1 MALRLRKPIQI
12 AAIDA
17 GSNAFRLMIARILS
31 TEEWEIVESVRAPV
45 RLGHSVFTSG
55 MLDPRALRDATAAFR
70 EFRRIMDARGVTAYR
85 AVTTSAAREARNGHL
100 LIDRVR
106 KQAKIDLE
114 IISGEEEAR
123 LVRVAVLR
131 ALRDFDSPRF
141 ILDLGGGSLEL
152 NELRRGVLQESIGL
166 PIGTVRLMEAFK
178 AQGVIHE
185 HTANEIRLHVL
196 SVLQSALPGRPRP
209 SGALAV
215 ACGGNAE
222 TLAALASG
230 PKAGPFVTL
239 NPRLLRDR
247 LWHILQLNVEERMKA
262 FSVRRDRAEV
272 MGVAAI
278 VLVTV
283 AWWLRLRQL
292 VTPRVGVR
300 EGLLFELA
308 ATQLS
313 QPVPAEDHH
322 KHSQEMLAGAE
333 SYAFKL
339 RCDLKH
345 AEQVRALALQLFDQL
360 WPYHHLDQEA
370 RAILASAAMLHD
382 CGVLINRKAH
392 HRHGEYLIHNAKIPG
407 LRGWA
412 KNMIAALVRYHNRKS
427 EPSTAHSAFAALT
440 REQRK
445 KARILAG
452 MLRLAERLESD
463 HRQGISKLTMA
474 GGPRDVRIYVELREA
489 SRLNLAGIERKARL
503 LEREL
508 NLHLAFQRVLVVEKV
523 KEKARV
529 A

>member
-1 MALRLRKPIQI
+1 MALRLRKPIQL

-17 GSNAFRLMIARILS
+17 GSNAFRLMIARIRS

-45 RLGHSVFTSG
+45 RLGHSAFSTG
-55 MLDPRALRDATAAFR
+55 ELDRRTLRDATAAFR
-70 EFRRIMDARGVTAYR
+70 EFRNIMDARGVTAYR
-85 AVTTSAAREARNGHL
+85 AVTTSAAREARNGRV
-100 LIDRVR
+100 LIERVR
-106 KQAKIDLE
+106 HQAKIDLE
-114 IISGEEEAR
+114 IVSGDEEAR

-131 ALRDFDSPRF
+131 ALRDYDPPRF

-152 NELRRGVLQESIGL
+152 NELRHGVLQESIGL
-166 PIGTVRLMEAFK
+166 PLGTVRLMEAFK

-185 HTANEIRLHVL
+185 HTANEIRLHAL
-196 SVLQSALPGRPRP
+196 SVLQSALACRPRL
-209 SGALAV
+209 SGAITV

-222 TLAALASG
+222 TLAGLAPG
-230 PKAGPFVTL
+230 PRMNGFATL
-239 NPRLLRDR
+239 NPRLLHDR
-247 LWHILQLNVEERMKA
+247 LWHILQMNVEERMKS

-283 AWWLRLRQL
+283 AKWLRLRHMI
-292 VTPRVGVR
+292 TPRVGVR
-300 EGLLFELA
+300 EGLLYELA
-308 ATQLS
+308 AAQMG
-313 QPVPAEDHH
+313 PPALAEEHR
-322 KHSQEMLAGAE
+322 KHTDEMLGGAE
-333 SYAFKL
+333 SYAYKL

-345 AEQVRALALQLFDQL
+345 AEQVRILALQLFDQL
-360 WPYHHLDQEA
+360 WPYHRLDFEA

-412 KNMIAALVRYHNRKS
+412 KNMTACLVRYHNRKS
-427 EPSTAHSAFAALT
+427 EPSTKHPVFAALT

-445 KARILAG
+445 RARLLAG

-463 HRQGISKLTMA
+463 HRQGISKLTVE
-474 GGPRDVRIYVELREA
+474 GGPRDVLIYVELRDA

-508 NLHLAFQRVLVVEKV
+508 NLRLSFQRVLLVEK
-523 KEKARV
+523 ERV

>member
-1 MALRLRKPIQI
+1 MALRLRKPIQL

-17 GSNAFRLMIARILS
+17 GSNAFRLMVARIRS
-31 TEEWEIVESVRAPV
+31 ADDWEIVESVRAPV

-55 MLDPRALRDATAAFR
+55 EFDRKTLRDAAAAFR
-70 EFRRIMDARGVTAYR
+70 EFRNIMDAHGVTAYR
-85 AVTTSAAREARNGHL
+85 AVTTSAAREARNRHV
-100 LIDRVR
+100 LIERIR
-106 KQAKIDLE
+106 HQAKIELE
-114 IISGEEEAR
+114 VISGDEEAR

-131 ALRDFDSPRF
+131 ALRDFDPPRF

-166 PIGTVRLMEAFK
+166 PLGTVRLMEAFQ

-196 SVLQSALPGRPRP
+196 SVLQSALPTRPRS
-209 SGALAV
+209 SGAYTV

-222 TLAALASG
+222 TLAGLA
-230 PKAGPFVTL
+230 AGPRMGGLTTL

-247 LWHILQLNVEERMKA
+247 LWHILQLNVEERMKS
-262 FSVRRDRAEV
+262 FYVRRDRAEV

-283 AWWLRLRQL
+283 AWWLRLRQMIA
-292 VTPRVGVR
+292 PRVGVR
-300 EGLLFELA
+300 EGLLYEL
-308 ATQLS
+308 TSS
-313 QPVPAEDHH
+313 QMALPELTEEQR
-322 KHSQEMLAGAE
+322 KRSQIMLAGAE
-333 SYAFKL
+333 SFASRV

-345 AEQVRALALQLFDQL
+345 AEQVQVLALQLFDQL
-360 WPYHHLDQEA
+360 WPYHHLDSEA
-370 RAILASAAMLHD
+370 RTILAAAAMLHD
-382 CGVLINRKAH
+382 SGVLINRKAH
-392 HRHGEYLIHNAKIPG
+392 HRHGEYLIHNAKIQG

-412 KNMIAALVRYHNRKS
+412 KNMTACLVRYHNRKS
-427 EPSTAHSAFAALT
+427 EPSTAHSVFATLN
-440 REQRK
+440 RQQRK
-445 KARILAG
+445 KARLLAG

-463 HRQGISKLTMA
+463 HRQAISKLTIE
-474 GGPRDVRIYVELREA
+474 GGPRDVRIHVELRDA

-508 NLHLAFQRVLVVEKV
+508 NLRLSFQRVLVVEK
-523 KEKARV
+523 ERV

>member
-1 MALRLRKPIQI
+1 VALRLRKPIQL

-17 GSNAFRLMIARILS
+17 GSNAFRLMVARIHS
-31 TEEWEIVESVRAPV
+31 GDDWEVVESVRAPV

-55 MLDPRALRDATAAFR
+55 EFDRKTLRDATAAFR
-70 EFRRIMDARGVTAYR
+70 EFRNILDAHGVTAYR
-85 AVTTSAAREARNGHL
+85 AVTTSAAREARNGRL
-100 LIDRVR
+100 LIDRIRQV
-106 KQAKIDLE
+106 AKIDLE
-114 IISGEEEAR
+114 IVSGDEEAR

-131 ALRDFDSPRF
+131 ALRDFDPPRY

-152 NELRRGVLQESIGL
+152 NELRQGVLLKTIGL
-166 PIGTVRLMEAFK
+166 PLGTVRLMEAFK

-196 SVLQSALPGRPRP
+196 SVLQSALAQRPRP
-209 SGALAV
+209 SNGFTV

-230 PKAGPFVTL
+230 PRVGAFTTL

-247 LWHILQLNVEERMKA
+247 LWTILQLTVEERMKS

-283 AWWLRLRQL
+283 ASWLRMRQMIA
-292 VTPRVGVR
+292 PRVGVR
-300 EGLLFELA
+300 EGLLYELA
-308 ATQLS
+308 SAQMGPPEPTDELRNRTK
-313 QPVPAEDHH
+313 V
-322 KHSQEMLAGAE
+322 MLAGAE
-333 SYAFKL
+333 SFAGRV

-345 AEQVRALALQLFDQL
+345 AEQVRALSLQLFDQL
-360 WPYHHLDQEA
+360 WPYHHLDFEE
-370 RAILASAAMLHD
+370 RTILAAAAMLHD

-392 HRHGEYLIHNAKIPG
+392 HRHGEYLVHNAKIPG

-412 KNMIAALVRYHNRKS
+412 KNMTACLVRYHNRKS
-427 EPSTAHSAFAALT
+427 EPNLRHAVFATLT
-440 REQRK
+440 WEQRK
-445 KARILAG
+445 KARLLAG

-463 HRQGISKLTMA
+463 HHQSISRITVE
-474 GGPRDVRIYVELREA
+474 GGPRDVRIHVEMRDN

-503 LEREL
+503 LEQEL
-508 NLHLAFQRVLVVEKV
+508 DLRLSFQRVLVVEK
-523 KEKARV
+523 ERV

>member
-1 MALRLRKPIQI
+1 MALRLRKPIQL

-17 GSNAFRLMIARILS
+17 GSNAFRLMIARIRS
-31 TEEWEIVESVRAPV
+31 TEEWEIVDSVRAPV
-45 RLGHSVFTSG
+45 RLGHSAFTTG
-55 MLDPRALRDATAAFR
+55 ELDRRTLRDAAAAFR
-70 EFRRIMDARGVTAYR
+70 EFRHIMDAHGVTAYR
-85 AVTTSAAREARNGHL
+85 AVTTSAAREARNGRV
-100 LIDRVR
+100 LIERIR
-106 KQAKIDLE
+106 HQAKIELE
-114 IISGEEEAR
+114 IVSGEEEAR

-131 ALRDFDSPRF
+131 ALRDFEPPRF

-152 NELRRGVLQESIGL
+152 NELRHGVLQESIGL
-166 PIGTVRLMEAFK
+166 PLGTVRLMEAFK

-196 SVLQSALPGRPRP
+196 SVLQSALPCRPRL
-209 SGALAV
+209 SGSITV

-222 TLAALASG
+222 TLAGLAPG
-230 PKAGPFVTL
+230 PRMDGFATL
-239 NPRLLRDR
+239 NPRLLHDR
-247 LWHILQLNVEERMKA
+247 LWHILQMNVEERMKS

-278 VLVTV
+278 VLVAV
-283 AWWLRLRQL
+283 ARWLRLRHMIA
-292 VTPRVGVR
+292 PRVGVR
-300 EGLLFELA
+300 EGLLYELA
-308 ATQLS
+308 AAQMRPPTLT
-313 QPVPAEDHH
+313 EEHR
-322 KHSQEMLAGAE
+322 KRTQEMLTGAE
-333 SYAFKL
+333 SYAYKL

-345 AEQVRALALQLFDQL
+345 AEQVRILALQLFDQL
-360 WPYHHLDQEA
+360 WPYHRLDFEA

-412 KNMIAALVRYHNRKS
+412 KNLTACLVRYHNRKS
-427 EPSTAHSAFAALT
+427 EPSTTHAVFATLT
-440 REQRK
+440 RERRK
-445 KARILAG
+445 KARLLAG

-463 HRQGISKLTMA
+463 HRQGISKLRVE
-474 GGPRDVRIYVELREA
+474 GGPRDVRIYVELRDA

-508 NLHLAFQRVLVVEKV
+508 NLRLSFHRVLLVEK
-523 KEKARV
+523 ERV

>member
-1 MALRLRKPIQI
+1 MALRLRKPIQL

-17 GSNAFRLMIARILS
+17 GSNAFRLMIARLYS
-31 TEEWEIVESVRAPV
+31 TNEWEIVESIRAPV

-55 MLDPRALRDATAAFR
+55 EFDRKTLRDATSAFR
-70 EFRRIMDARGVTAYR
+70 GFRKIMDAHGVTAYR
-85 AVTTSAAREARNGHL
+85 AVTTSAAREARNRHV
-100 LIDRVR
+100 LIERIR
-106 KQAKIDLE
+106 HMAKIELE
-114 IISGEEEAR
+114 VISGDEEAR

-131 ALRDFDSPRF
+131 ALRDIEPPRF
-141 ILDLGGGSLEL
+141 ILDLGGGSLEF
-152 NELRRGVLQESIGL
+152 NELRHGDLRESIGL
-166 PIGTVRLMEAFK
+166 PLGTVRLMEAFR

-196 SVLQSALPGRPRP
+196 SVLQSALPSRPRLLG
-209 SGALAV
+209 SSAV

-222 TLAALASG
+222 TLAGLASG
-230 PKAGPFVTL
+230 PRMGAFTTL

-247 LWHILQLNVEERMKA
+247 LWNILQLNVEERMKS

-283 AWWLRLRQL
+283 AWWLRLRQMIA
-292 VTPRVGVR
+292 PRVGVR
-300 EGLLFELA
+300 EGLLYELA
-308 ATQLS
+308 SAQVGSPTLTDEQRNRS
-313 QPVPAEDHH
+313 QV
-322 KHSQEMLAGAE
+322 MLAGAE
-333 SYAFKL
+333 SFAGRV

-345 AEQVRALALQLFDQL
+345 AAQVRVLALQLFDQL
-360 WPYHHLDQEA
+360 WPYHRLDFEE
-370 RAILASAAMLHD
+370 RTVLSSAAMLHD

-412 KNMIAALVRYHNRKS
+412 KNMTACLVRYHNRKS
-427 EPSTAHSAFAALT
+427 EPSTAHPVFATLN

-445 KARILAG
+445 KARLLAG

-463 HRQGISKLTMA
+463 HRQGISKLTVE
-474 GGPRDVRIYVELREA
+474 GGPRDVRIHVEMRDA
-489 SRLNLAGIERKARL
+489 SRLSLAGIERKARL
-503 LEREL
+503 LESEL
-508 NLHLAFQRVLVVEKV
+508 NLRLSFHRVLMVEK
-523 KEKARV
+523 ERV

>member
-1 MALRLRKPIQI
+1 MALRLRKPIQL

-17 GSNAFRLMIARILS
+17 GSNAFRLMIARIHS
-31 TEEWEIVESVRAPV
+31 ADDWEIIESLRAPV

-55 MLDPRALRDATAAFR
+55 QFDRKTLREATAAFR
-70 EFRRIMDARGVTAYR
+70 EFRSIMDSHGVTAYR
-85 AVTTSAAREARNGHL
+85 AVTTSAAREARNRHIL
-100 LIDRVR
+100 VERIRH
-106 KQAKIDLE
+106 QARIELE
-114 IISGEEEAR
+114 IISGDEEAR

-131 ALRDFDSPRF
+131 ALRDFDPPRY

-166 PIGTVRLMEAFK
+166 PLGTVRLMEAFH

-196 SVLQSALPGRPRP
+196 SVLQSALPSRPRLN
-209 SGALAV
+209 GASTV

-222 TLAALASG
+222 TLAGLASG
-230 PKAGPFVTL
+230 PRVGGFTTL

-278 VLVTV
+278 VLSTV
-283 AWWLRLRQL
+283 AWWLRARQMI
-292 VTPRVGVR
+292 TPRVGVR
-300 EGLLFELA
+300 EGLLYELA
-308 ATQLS
+308 CS
-313 QPVPAEDHH
+313 QMRPPALTEEHR
-322 KHSQEMLAGAE
+322 KRAQEMLAGAE
-333 SYAFKL
+333 SFAGRV

-345 AEQVRALALQLFDQL
+345 SGQVQALALQLFDQL
-360 WPYHHLDQEA
+360 WPYHQMDFEA
-370 RAILASAAMLHD
+370 RTVLAAAATLHD

-412 KNMIAALVRYHNRKS
+412 KNMTASLVRYHNRKS
-427 EPSTAHSAFAALT
+427 EPSTAHAVFASLSG
-440 REQRK
+440 EQRK
-445 KARILAG
+445 KVRLLAG

-463 HRQGISKLTMA
+463 HRQAISKLTVE
-474 GGPRDVRIYVELREA
+474 GGPRDVRIHVEMRDN

-503 LEREL
+503 LEQEL
-508 NLHLAFQRVLVVEKV
+508 NLRLSFQRVLVVEK
-523 KEKARV
+523 ERV

>member
-1 MALRLRKPIQI
+1 MALRLRKPIQL

-17 GSNAFRLMIARILS
+17 GSNAFRLMIARIRS

-55 MLDPRALRDATAAFR
+55 EFDRKTLRDATAAFR
-70 EFRRIMDARGVTAYR
+70 EFRNIMDARGVTAYR
-85 AVTTSAAREARNGHL
+85 AVTTSAAREARNGHV
-100 LIDRVR
+100 LIERIR
-106 KQAKIDLE
+106 HQAKIDLE
-114 IISGEEEAR
+114 VISGEEEAR

-131 ALRDFDSPRF
+131 ALRDFDPPRF

-152 NELRRGVLQESIGL
+152 NEFRRGVLQESIGL
-166 PIGTVRLMEAFK
+166 PLGTVRLMEAFN

-185 HTANEIRLHVL
+185 HTAYDIRLHVL
-196 SVLQSALPGRPRP
+196 SVLQSALPCRPRP
-209 SGALAV
+209 SVAYTV

-222 TLAALASG
+222 TLAGLASG
-230 PKAGPFVTL
+230 PRAGGFTTL

-247 LWHILQLNVEERMKA
+247 LWHILQLNVEERMKS

-283 AWWLRLRQL
+283 AWWLRLRQMIA
-292 VTPRVGVR
+292 PRVGVR
-300 EGLLFELA
+300 EGLLHELA
-308 ATQLS
+308 SAQMGPPEPTDEHGKRS
-313 QPVPAEDHH
+313 QV
-322 KHSQEMLAGAE
+322 MLAGAE
-333 SYAFKL
+333 SYADKV

-345 AEQVRALALQLFDQL
+345 AEQVQVLALQLFDQL
-360 WPYHHLDQEA
+360 WPYHHLDFEA
-370 RAILASAAMLHD
+370 RTILASAAMLHD

-412 KNMIAALVRYHNRKS
+412 KNMTACLVRYHNRKS
-427 EPSTAHSAFAALT
+427 EPSTKHPVFATLN

-445 KARILAG
+445 KARLLAG

-463 HRQGISKLTMA
+463 HRQGISKLTVE
-474 GGPRDVRIYVELREA
+474 GGPRDVRIHVELRDA

-508 NLHLAFQRVLVVEKV
+508 NMRLSFQRVLVVEK
-523 KEKARV
+523 ERV

>member
-1 MALRLRKPIQI
+1 VALRLRKPIQL

-17 GSNAFRLMIARILS
+17 GSNAFRLMIARIRS

-55 MLDPRALRDATAAFR
+55 EFDRKTLRDATAAFR
-70 EFRRIMDARGVTAYR
+70 EFRNIMDARGVTAYR
-85 AVTTSAAREARNGHL
+85 AVTTSAAREARNGHV
-100 LIDRVR
+100 LIERIR
-106 KQAKIDLE
+106 NQAKIDLE
-114 IISGEEEAR
+114 VISGEEEAR

-131 ALRDFDSPRF
+131 ALRDFDPPRF

-152 NELRRGVLQESIGL
+152 NELRRGVLTESIGL
-166 PIGTVRLMEAFK
+166 PLGTVRLMEAFR

-185 HTANEIRLHVL
+185 HTAYEIRLHVL
-196 SVLQSALPGRPRP
+196 SVLQSALPCRPRP
-209 SGALAV
+209 SVAYTA

-222 TLAALASG
+222 TLAGLASG
-230 PKAGPFVTL
+230 PRVGGFTTL

-247 LWHILQLNVEERMKA
+247 LWHILQLNVEERMKS

-283 AWWLRLRQL
+283 AWWLRLRQMIA
-292 VTPRVGVR
+292 PRVGVR
-300 EGLLFELA
+300 EGLLYELA
-308 ATQLS
+308 SAQMGSPELTDEQR
-313 QPVPAEDHH
+313 
-322 KHSQEMLAGAE
+322 KHSQVMLAGAE
-333 SYAFKL
+333 SFASRV

-345 AEQVRALALQLFDQL
+345 ADQVRVLALQLFDQL
-360 WPYHHLDQEA
+360 WPYHHLDFEA
-370 RAILASAAMLHD
+370 RTILASAAMLHD

-412 KNMIAALVRYHNRKS
+412 KNMTACLVRYHNRKS
-427 EPSTAHSAFAALT
+427 EPSTTHAAFATLN

-445 KARILAG
+445 KARLLAG

-463 HRQGISKLTMA
+463 HRQTISKITVE
-474 GGPRDVRIYVELREA
+474 GGPRDVRIHVELRDA

-508 NLHLAFQRVLVVEKV
+508 NLRLSFQRVLVVEK
-523 KEKARV
+523 ERV

>member
-1 MALRLRKPIQI
+1 VALRLRKPIQL

-17 GSNAFRLMIARILS
+17 GSNAFRLMVARIRS
-31 TEEWEIVESVRAPV
+31 ADDWEIVESVRAPV

-55 MLDPRALRDATAAFR
+55 EFDRKTLRDAAAAFR
-70 EFRRIMDARGVTAYR
+70 EFRNIMDAHGVTAYR
-85 AVTTSAAREARNGHL
+85 AVTTSAAREARNRHV
-100 LIDRVR
+100 LIERIR
-106 KQAKIDLE
+106 HQAKIELE
-114 IISGEEEAR
+114 VISGDEEAR

-131 ALRDFDSPRF
+131 ALRDFDPPHF

-166 PIGTVRLMEAFK
+166 PLGTVRLMEAFQ

-196 SVLQSALPGRPRP
+196 SVLQSALPTRPRS
-209 SGALAV
+209 SGAYTV

-222 TLAALASG
+222 TLAGLA
-230 PKAGPFVTL
+230 AGPRMGGLTTL

-247 LWHILQLNVEERMKA
+247 LWHILQLNVEERMKS
-262 FSVRRDRAEV
+262 FYVRRDRAEV

-283 AWWLRLRQL
+283 AWWLRLRQMIA
-292 VTPRVGVR
+292 PRVGVR
-300 EGLLFELA
+300 EGLLYEL
-308 ATQLS
+308 TSS
-313 QPVPAEDHH
+313 QMALPELTEEQR
-322 KHSQEMLAGAE
+322 KRSQIMLAGAE
-333 SYAFKL
+333 SFASRV

-345 AEQVRALALQLFDQL
+345 AEQVQVLALQLFDQL
-360 WPYHHLDQEA
+360 WPYHHLDFEA
-370 RAILASAAMLHD
+370 RTILAAAAMLHD
-382 CGVLINRKAH
+382 SGVLINRKAH
-392 HRHGEYLIHNAKIPG
+392 HRHGEYLIHNAKIQG

-412 KNMIAALVRYHNRKS
+412 KNMTACLVRYHNRKS
-427 EPSTAHSAFAALT
+427 EPSTAHSVFATLN
-440 REQRK
+440 RQQRK
-445 KARILAG
+445 KARLLAG

-463 HRQGISKLTMA
+463 HRQAISKLTIE
-474 GGPRDVRIYVELREA
+474 GGPRDVRIHVELRDA

-508 NLHLAFQRVLVVEKV
+508 NLRLSFQRVLVVEK
-523 KEKARV
+523 ERV

>member
-1 MALRLRKPIQI
+1 MALRLRKPIQL

-17 GSNAFRLMIARILS
+17 GSNAFRLMIARIHS
-31 TEEWEIVESVRAPV
+31 TDDWEIVESVRAPV

-55 MLDPRALRDATAAFR
+55 EFDRKTLRDASAAFR
-70 EFRRIMDARGVTAYR
+70 EFRSIMDARGVTAYR
-85 AVTTSAAREARNGHL
+85 AVTTSAAREARNRHV
-100 LIDRVR
+100 LIERIR
-106 KQAKIDLE
+106 HRAKIDLE
-114 IISGEEEAR
+114 IISGDEEAR

-131 ALRDFDSPRF
+131 ALRDFDPPRF

-152 NELRRGVLQESIGL
+152 NELRHGILRESIGL
-166 PIGTVRLMEAFK
+166 PLGTVRLMEAFH

-185 HTANEIRLHVL
+185 HTTNELRMHVL
-196 SVLQSALPGRPRP
+196 SVLQSALPNRPRP
-209 SGALAV
+209 SGAFTV

-222 TLAALASG
+222 TLAELASG
-230 PKAGPFVTL
+230 PKMGGFTTL

-247 LWHILQLNVEERMKA
+247 LWNILQLNVEERMKS

-283 AWWLRLRQL
+283 GWWLRLRQMIA
-292 VTPRVGVR
+292 PRVGVR
-300 EGLLFELA
+300 EGLLYELA
-308 ATQLS
+308 TAQMGPPETTEEHQKRS
-313 QPVPAEDHH
+313 EA
-322 KHSQEMLAGAE
+322 MLAGAE
-333 SYAFKL
+333 SFAGRV
-339 RCDLKH
+339 RCDVKH
-345 AEQVRALALQLFDQL
+345 AEQVQILALQLFDQL
-360 WPYHHLDQEA
+360 WPYHHLDFEA
-370 RAILASAAMLHD
+370 RTILAAAALLHD

-412 KNMIAALVRYHNRKS
+412 KNMTACLVRYHNRKS
-427 EPSTAHSAFAALT
+427 EPSTTHSVFATLS

-445 KARILAG
+445 KARLLAG

-463 HRQGISKLTMA
+463 HRQGISKLTVE
-474 GGPRDVRIYVELREA
+474 GGPRDVRIHVEMRDA

-508 NLHLAFQRVLVVEKV
+508 NLRLSFHRVLVVEK
-523 KEKARV
+523 ERV

>member
-1 MALRLRKPIQI
+1 MALRLRKPIQL

-17 GSNAFRLMIARILS
+17 GSNAFRLMIARIHS
-31 TEEWEIVESVRAPV
+31 TDDWEIVESVRAPV

-55 MLDPRALRDATAAFR
+55 EFDRKTLRDAAAAFR
-70 EFRRIMDARGVTAYR
+70 EFRSIMDARGVTAYR
-85 AVTTSAAREARNGHL
+85 AVTTSAAREARNRHV
-100 LIDRVR
+100 LIERIR
-106 KQAKIDLE
+106 HTAKIDLE
-114 IISGEEEAR
+114 IISGDEEAR

-131 ALRDFDSPRF
+131 ALRDFDPPRF

-152 NELRRGVLQESIGL
+152 NELRHGILRESIGL
-166 PIGTVRLMEAFK
+166 PLGTVRLMEAFH

-185 HTANEIRLHVL
+185 HTTNEIRMHVL
-196 SVLQSALPGRPRP
+196 SVLQSALPNRPRP
-209 SGALAV
+209 SGAFTV

-222 TLAALASG
+222 TLAGLA
-230 PKAGPFVTL
+230 AGPRMGGFTTL

-247 LWHILQLNVEERMKA
+247 LWNILQLNVEERMKS

-283 AWWLRLRQL
+283 GWWLRLRQMIA
-292 VTPRVGVR
+292 PRVGVR
-300 EGLLFELA
+300 EGLLYELA
-308 ATQLS
+308 TAQMGPPEITEEHRKRS
-313 QPVPAEDHH
+313 EG
-322 KHSQEMLAGAE
+322 MLGGAE
-333 SYAFKL
+333 SFAGRV

-345 AEQVRALALQLFDQL
+345 AEQVQILALQLFDQL
-360 WPYHHLDQEA
+360 WPYHHLDFEL
-370 RAILASAAMLHD
+370 RSILAAAALLHD

-412 KNMIAALVRYHNRKS
+412 KNMTACLVRYHNRKS
-427 EPSTAHSAFAALT
+427 EPSTTHSVFATLS

-445 KARILAG
+445 KARLLAG

-463 HRQGISKLTMA
+463 HRQGISKLTVE
-474 GGPRDVRIYVELREA
+474 GGPRDVRIHVEMRDA

-508 NLHLAFQRVLVVEKV
+508 NLRLSFHRILVVEK
-523 KEKARV
+523 ERV